1 MLRSAKQFCKA
12 GLATDPACP
21 FCGQCEEDVSHIFLA
36 CVAWDHI
43 RLKFPEVSLQWLHD
57 AAACSRS
64 CAVPLLPDGVVQS
77 NEKLWTED
85 QLETSKP
92 LSSWDLDMETVE
104 NGHVVVWTDGAC
116 SAHTIPYLRRA
127 GYGVAYDKDL
137 SHSRSISLPLAGP
150 EQSAQRAEVRALLA
164 IMAIE
169 SRPLWVRS
177 DSKYTVDVFNQIVSG
192 YSLPSDRAPRSLAT
206 NRDPVLSS
214 I

>member
-1 MLRSAKQFCKA
+1 MDNVKRMFLIFFSHALHGTTFVSNFQKFLCNGCMMQRHALAHAQCHCFLM
-12 GLATDPACP
+12 GL
-21 FCGQCEEDVSHIFLA
+21 FNLMKNFGQ
-36 CVAWDHI
+36 
-43 RLKFPEVSLQWLHD
+43 
-57 AAACSRS
+57 
-64 CAVPLLPDGVVQS
+64 
-77 NEKLWTED
+77 D